1 MGVLT
6 GGLREVYGRSSNKTS
21 RLETPINTGVSK
33 GDGRSNCFYGLH
45 VIYQDSAGSVF
56 FAFDIVLLSIKFI
69 TECFFPTL
77 LYLPDIQ
84 AIAKLRF

>member
-33 GDGRSNCFYGLH
+33 GDGRSNCFFGLH
-45 VIYQDSAGSVF
+45 IIYQDSAGSGF
-56 FAFDIVLLSIKFI
+56 FYFWHYAFVNKIHNKIFLFDAFVS
-69 TECFFPTL
+69 
-77 LYLPDIQ
+77 
-84 AIAKLRF
+84 A